1 MPVEK
6 PRTTLTW
13 GTMNRWG
20 TMRRRAPLL
29 IAGLVLLAA
38 APAMAESPAEQISGF
53 RLKHNEGR
61 VVRDATL
68 DRIAMDQ
75 ARAMAAKDDLS
86 HETLGPFNRRIAP
99 AGAGRAAE
107 NIAYGYDNFEKTLG
121 QWIDSSGHRKNLLLH
136 NASRVGIA
144 SAKNASGKR
153 TYWAMEIA
161 GDYEPKRGKGKKASE
176 PLVAVKREVTPASK
190 PKSGSCHIKL
200 LGLCI

>member
-1 MPVEK
+1 MS
-6 PRTTLTW
+6 TW
-13 GTMNRWG
+13 GTM
-20 TMRRRAPLL
+20 TFRAFGGAV
-29 IAGLVLLAA
+29 AGSLLLAA
-38 APAMAESPAEQISGF
+38 LPAMAAETPAELISSF
-53 RLKHNEGR
+53 RLKHGEVR
-61 VVRDATL
+61 VIRDVTL

-136 NASRVGIA
+136 NASRIGIA

-161 GDYEPKRGKGKKASE
+161 GDYEPKPGKGTKDKE
-176 PLVAVKREVTPASK
+176 PLVAVKRETAPASK
-190 PKSGSCHIKL
+190 PKSSNCHIKL

>member
-1 MPVEK
+1 MMHRMV
-6 PRTTLTW
+6 
-13 GTMNRWG
+13 GG
-20 TMRRRAPLL
+20 L
-29 IAGLVLLAA
+29 IAGLLLLSA
-38 APAMAESPAEQISGF
+38 APTMAAESPAEQISSF
-53 RLKHNEGR
+53 RLKHGGGR

-86 HETLGPFNRRIAP
+86 HEALGPFNKRIAP

-121 QWIDSSGHRKNLLLH
+121 QWIDSSGHRKNLLLP

-144 SAKNASGKR
+144 SARNASGKR

-161 GDYEPKRGKGKKASE
+161 GDYEPKKGKGKKDTE
-176 PLVAVKREVTPASK
+176 PLVAVKREAAPANK
-190 PKSGSCHIKL
+190 PKSSNCHIKL

>member
-1 MPVEK
+1 MHRVA
-6 PRTTLTW
+6 
-13 GTMNRWG
+13 GG
-20 TMRRRAPLL
+20 L
-29 IAGLVLLAA
+29 IAGLLLLAT
-38 APAMAESPAEQISGF
+38 APAMAESPAEQISSF
-53 RLKHNEGR
+53 RLKHGEVR

-136 NASRVGIA
+136 DASRVGIA

-161 GDYEPKRGKGKKASE
+161 GDYEQKRGKGKKDTE
-176 PLVAVKREVTPASK
+176 PLVAVKREASPASK
-190 PKSGSCHIKL
+190 PKSSNCHIKL

>member
-1 MPVEK
+1 MGG
-6 PRTTLTW
+6 R
-13 GTMNRWG
+13 GTMMHRVVG
-20 TMRRRAPLL
+20 GI
-29 IAGLVLLAA
+29 IAGLVLLAG
-38 APAMAESPAEQISGF
+38 APALADSPAELISSF
-53 RLKHNEGR
+53 RLKHGEAR

-86 HETLGPFNRRIAP
+86 HDALGPFNRRVAP

-153 TYWAMEIA
+153 IYWAMVIA
-161 GDYEPKRGKGKKASE
+161 GDYEPKGKGKKKDKE
-176 PLVAVKREVTPASK
+176 PVVAVKREVAPASK
-190 PKSGSCHIKL
+190 PKPSNCHVKL